1 MPTIN
6 LLPDDFSS
14 KGVVK
19 VARIIKKVLIPVFAM
34 FFVSIAVMLG
44 IIIILNSN
52 LKRIGN
58 NQEILTNSIK
68 NLEKTERGMLLLQE
82 RLSKIKNI
90 LSNDSSGGKF
100 TQNVQDILGRSPG
113 VNISEIKLISDK
125 INLEAEV
132 ATSDQVE
139 QFLSQVLE
147 NPLFKEVVLTNFS
160 FNPATGYSLGLG
172 LITK

>member
-19 VARIIKKVLIPVFAM
+19 VARIIKKISIPVFAM

-52 LKRIGN
+52 LKRVGN

-90 LSNDSSGGKF
+90 LSNDSSKGKF

-125 INLEAEV
+125 INLTAEV

-160 FNPATGYSLGLG
+160 FNPATGYSLGLD
-172 LITK
+172 LTTK

>member
-19 VARIIKKVLIPVFAM
+19 VARIIKKISIPVFAM

-90 LSNDSSGGKF
+90 LSNDSSKGKF

-125 INLEAEV
+125 INLTAEV

-160 FNPATGYSLGLG
+160 FNPATGYSLGLD
-172 LITK
+172 LTTK